1 MAQETNLLHKGQDAD
16 LGATTYKRTV
26 ETKTASYTLT
36 AADSGKIFLAD
47 GSGTLTFTLPATVKG
62 LEYTIAVKQLPGS
75 GVGTSLSP
83 NANDKITGN
92 GFTPADDKD
101 AINTAATDRLGDLIT
116 VVGDGVDG
124 WYITQVIG
132 TWARE
137 G

>member
-47 GSGTLTFTLPATVKG
+47 GSGTVVFTLPATVKG
-62 LEYTIAVKQLPGS
+62 LEYTVVVKQLPGS
-75 GVGTSLSP
+75 GAGTSLSP

-101 AINTAATDRLGDLIT
+101 AINSAGSDRLGDLIT